1 MEVTTLGVSPI
12 RLVLLAALVGCLAG
26 CGRPPVEGNYRD
38 VDNPSLR
45 YEIRPDGLWSAELVV
60 EVPSGVFPHGA
71 SQRFGGTFLRRG
83 DMLELV
89 CTSSDRQ
96 DPMSGEFRPEDCDLS
111 AYHHRLRA
119 QDGAL
124 VAVGADGQTESLFAA
139 DLNPF
144 GARRLER
151 ETRP

>member
-1 MEVTTLGVSPI
+1 VEVTTLGVSLS
-12 RLVLLAALVGCLAG
+12 RLILLAALVGLAA
-26 CGRPPVEGNYRD
+26 CGRPSVEGIYRD
-38 VDNPSLR
+38 VDNSSLR

-71 SQRFGGTFLRRG
+71 SRRFLGTFVRRG
-83 DMLELV
+83 DILELV

-111 AYHHRLRA
+111 AHHHRLRA

-124 VAVGADGQTESLFAA
+124 VAVGADGQTESLFAT

-151 ETRP
+151 ETSP